1 MPADAARWSG
11 TPYSVRA
18 ADRIA
23 RELGVGPHTAAILVR
38 RGHDTLEA
46 ARRFLEGAE
55 RHDPFAL
62 GDMRAACDSILAH
75 ARRGSPIVVHG
86 DYDVDGVSSTAVLV
100 PALRPLCARES
111 LHPASPLDDG
121 YGDSPA
127 TSERLTRSGG
137 WPL

>member
-100 PALRPLCARES
+100 RALRRLGA
-111 LHPASPLDDG
+111 PASRHPP
-121 YGDSPA
+121 S
-127 TSERLTRSGG
+127 RLHDASGG
-137 WPL
+137 SPRTTRRPRAS